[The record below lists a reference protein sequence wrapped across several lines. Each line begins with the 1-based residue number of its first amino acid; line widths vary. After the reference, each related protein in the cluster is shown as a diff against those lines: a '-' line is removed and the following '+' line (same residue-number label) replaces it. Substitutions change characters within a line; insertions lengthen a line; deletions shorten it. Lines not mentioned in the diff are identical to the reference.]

1 MKLRT
6 RLILALLLISVVPLG
21 AVTLIS
27 YASNVKALKEDGAHE
42 ADMLA
47 FELSQRMQLVTAQLT
62 ERVEHLMDIAQLAQQ
77 PEPKVA
83 ATQKTTP
90 VKTTPAAAPAT
101 PEPAIPAPPPLTT
114 LSIDQ
119 NLLNAQVATALGEA
133 AILLNSVEMP
143 NFRGFPGGGRR
154 GGGPPPGGRG
164 DQSSSIAASAST
176 SGTQSRVGVGSGA
189 GAGGRGANAQGDSSR
204 GNPNRPPQRFQRPPD
219 QGPTLIVTS
228 DDGVKID
235 LQKIRRDL
243 YRQILP
249 QGQNADQLTPE
260 ERQKVIAEVNQRML
274 GIVEGIKLSAAEV
287 QKKADEAKAAAAK
300 AAVAPPPTPVPPPTP
315 PSTATLTAAKPVAPA
330 KPPAAPEPP
339 PTTRRSALQ
348 GNRLDVSMVQDGK
361 VVRAVNAEVNLPNLL
376 ATVFSSTRREQ
387 GEVPFAVGPDAHI
400 YTMNDT
406 DRATVDSLG
415 SVATPQGP
423 LGTTMT
429 RNWIVVT
436 TKDPSGSGLRFG
448 IARPYGDSLSALRR
462 TAGRNAGLGLLF
474 IGLAIA
480 VVVPLSS
487 SLTKNLTTLTEG
499 VRRIATGDFSARV
512 PVKAHDEIG
521 DLATAFNRMAAD
533 VEAHQRAV
541 VGQERIKRELELG
554 RQIQHDMLPHEPLR
568 VGLTEIQG
576 VSVPAREVGG
586 DFFNYFALPSGH
598 LALLVGDVSGKGV
611 GAALLM
617 ANIQASLR
625 TRFALGQ
632 DLSAIAHEIDRE
644 IPSTGSMYATLF
656 IGILDSSTR
665 VLRYVNA
672 GHNPQ
677 FVLRKQ
683 GGLERMKSTGLPV
696 GLLAGQGYTE
706 RSVDLA
712 AGDLVFFYTDGCVE
726 TESETDEMFGADRLE
741 KLLQTVGAGDPDKV
755 LQIIESALQQFRGS
769 RELYDDA
776 TMMAVRIG

>member
-1 MKLRT
+1 
-6 RLILALLLISVVPLG
+6 
-21 AVTLIS
+21 
-27 YASNVKALKEDGAHE
+27 
-42 ADMLA
+42 
-47 FELSQRMQLVTAQLT
+47 
-62 ERVEHLMDIAQLAQQ
+62 
-77 PEPKVA
+77 
-83 ATQKTTP
+83 
-90 VKTTPAAAPAT
+90 
-101 PEPAIPAPPPLTT
+101 
-114 LSIDQ
+114 
-119 NLLNAQVATALGEA
+119 
-133 AILLNSVEMP
+133 
-143 NFRGFPGGGRR
+143 
-154 GGGPPPGGRG
+154 
-164 DQSSSIAASAST
+164 
-176 SGTQSRVGVGSGA
+176 
-189 GAGGRGANAQGDSSR
+189 
-204 GNPNRPPQRFQRPPD
+204 
-219 QGPTLIVTS
+219 
-228 DDGVKID
+228 
-235 LQKIRRDL
+235 
-243 YRQILP
+243 
-249 QGQNADQLTPE
+249 
-260 ERQKVIAEVNQRML
+260 
-274 GIVEGIKLSAAEV
+274 
-287 QKKADEAKAAAAK
+287 
-300 AAVAPPPTPVPPPTP
+300 
-315 PSTATLTAAKPVAPA
+315 
-330 KPPAAPEPP
+330 
-339 PTTRRSALQ
+339 
-348 GNRLDVSMVQDGK
+348 MVQDGK

-387 GEVPFAVGPDAHI
+387 GELPFAVGADGHI
-400 YTMNDT
+400 YTMNDA
-406 DRATVDSLG
+406 DRATVDTFG
-415 SVATPQGP
+415 AVATPQGP

-429 RNWIVVT
+429 HNWIVVT

-480 VVVPLSS
+480 IVVPLSS
-487 SLTKNLTTLTEG
+487 SLTRNLTTLTEG

-521 DLATAFNRMAAD
+521 DLAAAFNRMAAD

-644 IPSTGSMYATLF
+644 IPNTGSMYATLF

-696 GLLAGQGYTE
+696 GLLAGQGYIE

-726 TESETDEMFGADRLE
+726 TESESDEMFGADRLE
-741 KLLQTVGAGDPDKV
+741 KLLQTVGASDPDKV
-755 LQIIESALQQFRGS
+755 LQIVEGALQQFRGS